1 MLTFPMSLYALSSYY
16 IYKKK
21 TAKTSLRSISA
32 SDTVLFCSFSVMWI
46 IPWQMYYKWLA
57 EETGHYWMIQER
69 QWFSV
74 KHPKKNTSRNSSM
87 SLCLSRLVSNTP
99 RKRLYSGNSGCKTYF
114 VFQRLGKRE
123 KPVSLHTHTVTQLR
137 KFVVA
142 FTYKKNAVPPSN

>member
-16 IYKKK
+16 EKKK
-21 TAKTSLRSISA
+21 TAKTSLRWIST

-87 SLCLSRLVSNTP
+87 SLCLSRLVCNTP
-99 RKRLYSGNSGCKTYF
+99 RKRLYSGNSAKHKTYF

-123 KPVSLHTHTVTQLR
+123 KLVSPHALTHPNSLFSSLHTKLV
-137 KFVVA
+137 
-142 FTYKKNAVPPSN
+142 KNALLSSN

>member
-1 MLTFPMSLYALSSYY
+1 MPYRVIIYIFKRLRRFPCFEFVLLTQ
-16 IYKKK
+16 
-21 TAKTSLRSISA
+21 
-32 SDTVLFCSFSVMWI
+32 FCFVFFSVMWI

-87 SLCLSRLVSNTP
+87 SLCLSRLVCNKL
-99 RKRLYSGNSGCKTYF
+99 RKRLYSGNCAKHKTYF

-123 KPVSLHTHTVTQLR
+123 KPVSPHACTHPK

-142 FTYKKNAVPPSN
+142 FSYKICKECSAI